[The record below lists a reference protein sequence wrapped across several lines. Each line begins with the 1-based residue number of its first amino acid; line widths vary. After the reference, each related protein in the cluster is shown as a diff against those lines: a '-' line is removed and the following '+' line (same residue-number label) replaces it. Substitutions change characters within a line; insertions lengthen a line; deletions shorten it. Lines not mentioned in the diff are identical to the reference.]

1 MRIRH
6 FRHISAPVPAT
17 HQWLRTGDAAFA
29 AMLEAIQKA
38 RHSVRLETYIYAA
51 APLGI
56 RFRDALMDAC
66 RRGVTVSVLIDAFGS
81 LYLSDAFWQGLRGC
95 GGQVRWF
102 NPISL
107 ERIGFRD
114 HRKLLV
120 CDDEVAFVGGYNIA
134 PEYEGDGVTHGWRD
148 LGLRLTGPLVA
159 ELSQSF
165 DVLFER
171 SDLEHQP
178 FTRLRKARVSESVFA
193 GGHAVLASGP
203 GRAFN
208 SFKRVL
214 RHDLSKASVIR
225 IMSAYFLPTWRV
237 RHELY
242 RAARRGANVE
252 LILAG
257 KTDVGMAQLACRRLY
272 QQMLNAGVKLF
283 EYQPQVLHAKL
294 VIVDDLVYV
303 GSANLDIRSLSIN
316 YELMLR
322 LNDHQLAAEASD
334 YFADARTHCV
344 AVDAETWRTSRTLWQ
359 KLKERWAYFVLARVD
374 PYLAKR
380 QMKRLR

>member
-1 MRIRH
+1 MRIKH
-6 FRHISAPVPAT
+6 FKHIYAGAPAT

-29 AMLEAIQKA
+29 AMLEAIRGA
-38 RHSVRLETYIYAA
+38 RHSVRLETYIYSA
-51 APLGI
+51 APLGV
-56 RFRDALMDAC
+56 RFRDALMEAC

-81 LYLSDAFWQGLRGC
+81 LYLSDAFWQGLREC

-120 CDDEVAFVGGYNIA
+120 CDDGVAFVGGFNIA
-134 PEYEGDGVTHGWRD
+134 PEYEGDGVSRGWRD
-148 LGLRLTGPLVA
+148 LGLKLTGPLVP
-159 ELSQSF
+159 ELAQSF

-171 SDLEHQP
+171 SNMQHQP
-178 FTRLRKARVSESVFA
+178 FTRLRKPRVSESIFA

-225 IMSAYFLPTWRV
+225 IMSAYFLPTWRI

-322 LNDHQLAAEASD
+322 LKGHQLAAEASD
-334 YFADARTHCV
+334 YFADARAHCV
-344 AVDAETWRTSRTLWQ
+344 AVEAETWRTSRSLWQ